1 MLHTCTLTLF
11 SLKLTLCTSM
21 YLACIL
27 KVAVRVLTCK
37 LFWLICVILRVMAVV
52 YISWSCK
59 SGGDL
64 ALNTI
69 VNKLLESQF
78 LVIN

>member
-1 MLHTCTLTLF
+1 
-11 SLKLTLCTSM
+11 M

-37 LFWLICVILRVMAVV
+37 LFWLICVILRAMAVV

-59 SGGDL
+59 SGDL

-69 VNKLLESQF
+69 VNKLLDSQF